1 MFIYLC
7 IHLSIY
13 LSIYLSICLC
23 IYLSM
28 CPSIYLSLYLSIYV
42 SIYLFVYLSFFHLSV
57 CLPVCLPIYSS
68 MLRYECLLTYFTFI
82 MSFSSLTLFAM
93 NFILIF
99 LYCDILQTIIFS
111 NIINIDIDDSRL
123 DQTFLFY
130 VISSSLLLDVFTL
143 CPFCGI
149 HKLKSSNFIMWETF
163 LHKDKQGHRLR

>member
-1 MFIYLC
+1 MHLSGC
-7 IHLSIY
+7 LSIY

-68 MLRYECLLTYFTFI
+68 MHRYECLLTYFTFI

-93 NFILIF
+93 NFLLIL
-99 LYCDILQTIIFS
+99 LYCDILQTTISS

-130 VISSSLLLDVFTL
+130 LIASSLLLVVFTL

-149 HKLKSSNFIMWETF
+149 HKLKSSNFIM
-163 LHKDKQGHRLR
+163 

>member
-1 MFIYLC
+1 M
-7 IHLSIY
+7 HLSGC
-13 LSIYLSICLC
+13 LSVYLSICLSIC
-23 IYLSM
+23 LSM
-28 CPSIYLSLYLSIYV
+28 YPSIYLPIYQSIYP
-42 SIYLFVYLSFFHLSV
+42 FFHLSV

-68 MLRYECLLTYFTFI
+68 MHRYECLLTYFTFI

-93 NFILIF
+93 NFLLIF

-130 VISSSLLLDVFTL
+130 VISSSLLLDVFTS

-149 HKLKSSNFIMWETF
+149 HKLKSSNFIM
-163 LHKDKQGHRLR
+163 